1 MNNHTRLSIK
11 EKIGYGLGYT
21 ASNLCFQIYI
31 IFLMFF
37 YIDIFG
43 IPAAVVSTLFI
54 VSRSWDTENDP
65 MMGMVT
71 DRTNTKW
78 GKLYPSLFMEKHFK
92 LFL

>member
-31 IFLMFF
+31 IILMFF

-43 IPAAVVSTLFI
+43 IPAAIVSTLFI
-54 VSRSWDTENDP
+54 VSRFWDTENDP
-65 MMGMVT
+65 IMRMIV

-78 GKLYPSLFMEKHFK
+78 GKLYP
-92 LFL
+92 

>member
-21 ASNLCFQIYI
+21 ASNLCFQMYI

-43 IPAAVVSTLFI
+43 IPAAVVVTLFI
-54 VSRSWDTENDP
+54 ISRFWGVVNDLIV
-65 MMGMVT
+65 GMIA

-78 GKLYPSLFMEKHFK
+78 GKFRP
-92 LFL
+92 

>member
-21 ASNLCFQIYI
+21 ASNLCFQMYI

-65 MMGMVT
+65 IMRMIV

-78 GKLYPSLFMEKHFK
+78 GKLYP
-92 LFL
+92 

>member
-21 ASNLCFQIYI
+21 ASNLCFQMYI
-31 IFLMFF
+31 IFLMFI

-65 MMGMVT
+65 IMRMIV

-78 GKLYPSLFMEKHFK
+78 GKLYP
-92 LFL
+92 

>member
-21 ASNLCFQIYI
+21 ASNLCFQMYI
-31 IFLMFF
+31 IFLIFF

-43 IPAAVVSTLFI
+43 IPAAVAVTLFI
-54 VSRSWDTENDP
+54 VSRFWDTENDP
-65 MMGMVT
+65 IMRMIA

-78 GKLYPSLFMEKHFK
+78 GKLHP
-92 LFL
+92 